1 MATLTVRDLTRSYE
15 AGRRVV
21 DGVSFEVADGR
32 VAALLGPSGSGKT
45 TILRLIAGLDRP
57 EGGDV
62 LLDGASVLDRAP
74 HRRGVGLL
82 FQELA
87 LFPHLDVR
95 ANVEFGLR
103 MAKWPRA
110 RREQRATELLE
121 LVGLSALASRRVD
134 ALSSGERQRVG
145 LARALAPEPD
155 VLLLD
160 EPLGALDEARK
171 RELRRELHGLL
182 DRLGTTAL
190 IVSHD
195 LRDAQALADDLIV
208 MDAGRVLQFGPLR
221 DVLSQPVTAFVA
233 AMVGWV
239 RLIDG
244 PLVDGRVSEDGVG
257 AIELPPPPPPRRRV
271 GAAARRARADH
282 GAPLNAARRPARPR
296 ARLGRARHGDRDAAR
311 RPAARAGG
319 RARAS
324 ERPGHPLCPRAL
336 GVEPRAPRPGR
347 GHRDRR
353 PAGHAAFLRLVTAI
367 GEARA
372 LARTAG
378 ATVRCP
384 RGSMSLTDRL
394 LRRDPE
400 TRALRAL
407 ARGVERL
414 PAAHTR
420 PRWTRPSVAPSG
432 RRRRGSSASRR
443 ATASGPRRPR
453 WW

>member
-15 AGRRVV
+15 AGPRVV

-62 LLDGASVLDRAP
+62 LLDSASILDRPP

-134 ALSSGERQRVG
+134 ALSGGERQRVG

-171 RELRRELHGLL
+171 QELRRELHGLL

-239 RLIDG
+239 RLVDG

-257 AIELPPPPPPRRRV
+257 AIELPPAAESVPPHAERVRIMAHPSTLLGVPRGRGLGS
-271 GAAARRARADH
+271 GAH
-282 GAPLNAARRPARPR
+282 GTVTATRPDGPLHVLEVA
-296 ARLGRARHGDRDAAR
+296 LGRG
-311 RPAARAGG
+311 
-319 RARAS
+319 

-353 PAGHAAFLRLVTAI
+353 PAGHAAFLGGPSGHRHRAGGQPPRCRPRQPRL
-367 GEARA
+367 RR
-372 LARTAG
+372 L
-378 ATVRCP
+378 
-384 RGSMSLTDRL
+384 DRL
-394 LRRDPE
+394 HRRDRGAAPGHAARRHADRGDALRR
-400 TRALRAL
+400 T
-407 ARGVERL
+407 
-414 PAAHTR
+414 
-420 PRWTRPSVAPSG
+420 PRRWPTPRSSGGSSSLGHRDDPSG
-432 RRRRGSSASRR
+432 N
-443 ATASGPRRPR
+443 
-453 WW
+453 

>member
-171 RELRRELHGLL
+171 QELRRELHGLL

-239 RLIDG
+239 RLVDG

-257 AIELPPPPPPRRRV
+257 AIELPPAAESVPPHAERVRIMAHPSTLLGVPRGRGLGS
-271 GAAARRARADH
+271 GAH
-282 GAPLNAARRPARPR
+282 GTVTATRPDGPLHVLEVA
-296 ARLGRARHGDRDAAR
+296 LGRAND
-311 RPAARAGG
+311 PAIRYVHV
-319 RARAS
+319 RWEWS
-324 ERPGHPLCPRAL
+324 PEPPAL
-336 GVEPRAPRPGR
+336 GGAIEIGVQP
-347 GHRDRR
+347 DT
-353 PAGHAAFLRLVTAI
+353 LRFY
-367 GEARA
+367 
-372 LARTAG
+372 
-378 ATVRCP
+378 
-384 RGSMSLTDRL
+384 
-394 LRRDPE
+394 
-400 TRALRAL
+400 
-407 ARGVERL
+407 
-414 PAAHTR
+414 
-420 PRWTRPSVAPSG
+420 
-432 RRRRGSSASRR
+432 AS
-443 ATASGPRRPR
+443 
-453 WW
+453 

>member
-239 RLIDG
+239 RLVDG

-257 AIELPPPPPPRRRV
+257 AIELPPAAESVPPHAERVRIMAHPSTLLGVPRGRGLGS
-271 GAAARRARADH
+271 GAH
-282 GAPLNAARRPARPR
+282 GTVTATRPDGPLHVLEVA
-296 ARLGRARHGDRDAAR
+296 LGRAND
-311 RPAARAGG
+311 PATRYVHV
-319 RARAS
+319 RWEWS
-324 ERPGHPLCPRAL
+324 LEPPAL
-336 GVEPRAPRPGR
+336 GGAIEIAVQP
-347 GHRDRR
+347 DT
-353 PAGHAAFLRLVTAI
+353 LRFY
-367 GEARA
+367 
-372 LARTAG
+372 
-378 ATVRCP
+378 
-384 RGSMSLTDRL
+384 
-394 LRRDPE
+394 
-400 TRALRAL
+400 
-407 ARGVERL
+407 
-414 PAAHTR
+414 
-420 PRWTRPSVAPSG
+420 
-432 RRRRGSSASRR
+432 AS
-443 ATASGPRRPR
+443 
-453 WW
+453 